1 MGRQHVS
8 TVVVRERRLARG
20 LRLLAPCRKLCATL
34 FHQLVVIGGISRI
47 AHRPAFK
54 EASMKGSR
62 LPSSTLLVSPIS
74 TPVRRSLMR
83 DWSSTYER
91 IWLPQLTS
99 LLESSRT
106 FAAALRLL
114 NSSS

>member
-1 MGRQHVS
+1 MR
-8 TVVVRERRLARG
+8 REYVAAIIVGKRSLARR
-20 LRLLAPCRKLCATL
+20 LRLLANARELRASL
-34 FHQLVVIGGISRI
+34 SNDLLLGV
-47 AHRPAFK
+47 AHSPAFR
-54 EASMKGSR
+54 EAFMKGSR

-83 DWSSTYER
+83 DWSRTYER

-106 FAAALRLL
+106 FDAALRLL
-114 NSSS
+114 TSSS